1 MLIEN
6 VTVYRF
12 SGAGPFAGLLAPDCA
27 GCVPPAAAAGG
38 AAAAA
43 GEGML
48 PNEKARLIP
57 RLTEKKPGPMP

>member
-12 SGAGPFAGLLAPDCA
+12 SGAGPLAGLLAPA
-27 GCVPPAAAAGG
+27 GVAAPAAAG

-43 GEGML
+43 AAAGTF
-48 PNEKARLIP
+48 PNEYERLIP
-57 RLTEKKPGPMP
+57 MFTEKNPGPMP

>member
-12 SGAGPFAGLLAPDCA
+12 SGAGPLAGLLAPAGA
-27 GCVPPAAAAGG
+27 GCAPAAPAGG

-43 GEGML
+43 GAGMF
-48 PNEKARLIP
+48 PNANARLIP
-57 RLTEKKPGPMP
+57 RFTEKKPGPMP

>member
-27 GCVPPAAAAGG
+27 GCDPAAAAGG
-38 AAAAA
+38 GAAA
-43 GEGML
+43 GAEGTF
-48 PNEKARLIP
+48 PNANERLIP
-57 RLTEKKPGPMP
+57 RFTEKKPGPMP